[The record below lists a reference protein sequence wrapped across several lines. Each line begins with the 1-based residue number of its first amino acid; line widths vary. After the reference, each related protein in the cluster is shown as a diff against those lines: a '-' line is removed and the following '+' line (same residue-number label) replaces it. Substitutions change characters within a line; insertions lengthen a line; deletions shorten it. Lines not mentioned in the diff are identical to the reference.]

1 LKLKLQEMLLQMSDS
16 IKNFDRLLAEVA
28 ELATSGEIEKA
39 LASFSN
45 LEVEIDKFFSS
56 QLYQEHTK
64 QEVTA
69 FVFRMNDAVILL
81 QSKQKEI
88 QNQVAAITQ
97 LGSNKV
103 SKRYLTK

>member
-1 LKLKLQEMLLQMSDS
+1 MSDR
-16 IKNFDRLLAEVA
+16 IINFDKLLLEVV

-39 LASFSN
+39 LTSFSN
-45 LEVEIDKFFSS
+45 LEIEINNFFSS
-56 QLYQEHTK
+56 KLYQEHTK
-64 QEVTA
+64 EEVTA
-69 FVFRMNDAVILL
+69 FVFRMNDAVIFL

-103 SKRYLTK
+103 SRTYLTK